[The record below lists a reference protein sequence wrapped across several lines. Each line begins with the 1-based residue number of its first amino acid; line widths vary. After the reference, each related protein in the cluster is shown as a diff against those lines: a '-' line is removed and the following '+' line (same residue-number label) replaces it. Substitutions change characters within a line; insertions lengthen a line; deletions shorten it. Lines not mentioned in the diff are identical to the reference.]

1 MSHFKAKMH
10 KVQFPQLVKQAAIN
24 SVVASFVK
32 LFSSCIGNIQT
43 KYCVP
48 SLRARPAGRRAGG
61 CLISQN
67 CLLRTEA
74 T

>member
-48 SLRARPAGRRAGG
+48 TAGATRWSSHWRLFNLAE
-61 CLISQN
+61 
-67 CLLRTEA
+67 LLA
-74 T
+74 AD